1 MLDLGF
7 AAEVMLVPVAFLDK
21 FKHGFGVCFNVFAAY
36 FALMIHSLHSY
47 LGGNRRTRLR
57 LI

>member
-7 AAEVMLVPVAFLDK
+7 AAEVVLVPVAFLDQ
-21 FKHGFGVCFNVFAAY
+21 FQHGFSVCFNVFAAY

-47 LGGNRRTRLR
+47 LGGNLRRRLR